1 MAPINERFKS
11 AWNAFLGR
19 DPTLEQDFK
28 YVGGGTSYRP
38 DRYFYRIGCDKSF
51 KNAIYN
57 RIANDVAA
65 VTIEHARVDQNGM
78 YSETIHSGL
87 NNVLTLDANTDQ
99 TGRSLIIDLVI
110 SLLDEGCVALVPTDT
125 NVDPNRTDSYDILTA
140 RVGAITQWYPEHVKV
155 KLYNERTGRQEEIM
169 LPKRTIA
176 IIENPFFSVM
186 NEPNSTLKRLS
197 RKLALLDIVDEQSS
211 AGKLDLIIQLPYV
224 IKSDAR
230 KQQADMRR
238 KDIEMQ
244 LAGSKY
250 GIAYTDGT
258 EKITQ
263 LNRSLDNNILK
274 QVEFLTAQLYNEL
287 GLTEEVFKGTADA
300 EKMLNYYNRTVEPI
314 LSAITDELNRK
325 FLTKTARTQGQR
337 IVFRTNQFKLVPM
350 DKLSDIAN
358 NFTRNEILSSNEV
371 RALIGFKPVESA
383 RADELVNKNI
393 NTIQNEEQAVVDD
406 AVNEAAKD
414 EPMTDE
420 EFEEMMSEF
429 DKVDDELNG
438 LEKDIQDE

>member
-1 MAPINERFKS
+1 MPPINERVRS

-19 DPTLEQDFK
+19 DPTFEKEFR

-38 DRYFYRIGCDKSF
+38 DKTAYRIGCDKSF

-65 VTIEHARVDQNGM
+65 VTIEHARVDDNGM
-78 YSETIHSGL
+78 YLSTIHSSL
-87 NNVLTLDANTDQ
+87 NNVLTLDANVDQ
-99 TGRSLIIDLVI
+99 TGRSLLIDLVI

-125 NVDPNRTDSYDILTA
+125 SVNPTNTDSYDILTA

-155 KLYNERTGRQEEIM
+155 RLYNERTGRQEEI
-169 LPKRTIA
+169 LLQKRTVA
-176 IIENPFFSVM
+176 IIENPFYSVM

-230 KQQADMRR
+230 RQQADARR

-263 LNRSLDNNILK
+263 LNRSIDNNIMH
-274 QVEFLTAQLYNEL
+274 QVEVLTTQLYNEL

-300 EKMLNYYNRTVEPI
+300 EKMLNYYTRTIEPI
-314 LSAITDELNRK
+314 LAAITDELNRK

-337 IVFRTNQFKLVPM
+337 IVFRNNQFKLVPM
-350 DKLSDIAN
+350 DKLSDIVN
-358 NFTRNEILSSNEV
+358 NLTRNEILSSNEV
-371 RALIGFKPVESA
+371 RALIGFKPVENE
-383 RADELVNKNI
+383 RADELINKNI
-393 NTIQNEEQAVVDD
+393 NTVEDEEEAVVDD
-406 AVNEAAKD
+406 ETAEDA
-414 EPMTDE
+414 PMTDE
-420 EFEEMMSEF
+420 EFEEMMSDF
-429 DKVDDELNG
+429 DKVDDELDG
-438 LEKDIQDE
+438 LEEDMRDE